1 MRRSSIILA
10 ILAVTLP
17 VAWAYLST
25 TAFYEMARARGVY
38 VCGVSVLG
46 AVLLACFAT
55 SILSG
60 VAVVLGT
67 LAYRRLP
74 FPRPL
79 SRRFELAGLSLPLF
93 VFGTYAA
100 VILFAR
106 SLAIGG
112 SLRLGKKMVLD
123 DTISS

>member
-25 TAFYEMARARGVY
+25 TAHYEEARARGVY
-38 VCGVSVLG
+38 VCGLPALG

-67 LAYRRLP
+67 AAYRRLP
-74 FPRPL
+74 FPSPL
-79 SRRFELAGLSLPLF
+79 SRRFELAGLSLPLM
-93 VFGTYAA
+93 VFGGYAA
-100 VILFAR
+100 LILF
-106 SLAIGG
+106 G
-112 SLRLGKKMVLD
+112 
-123 DTISS
+123 